1 MGTLLARL
9 LREEFRMPRRP
20 RKEQIRVLLI
30 RIKQNLLFDLQ
41 GVMNMTALSIARSE
55 MITSHSFP
63 GWRVT
68 IIEYYKQLLK
78 RGHITSEM
86 RTPSK

>member
-41 GVMNMTALSIARSE
+41 GVMNVTALSILNRRWLRVILGMARN
-55 MITSHSFP
+55 HN
-63 GWRVT
+63 RV
-68 IIEYYKQLLK
+68 I
-78 RGHITSEM
+78 
-86 RTPSK
+86 